1 MSLRPLHD
9 MVVVRRKPTEGI
21 TRGGIIIPEVAKQL
35 SAEGTVVAVGAGY
48 EMPSGFRVPPGVKP
62 GDRVVFAKY
71 AGTDREVEPGKKR
84 AIASRER
91 ELVAFERHAAAIN
104 LAGTRLRAAPALR
117 RRPAPST

>member
-9 MVVVRRKPTEGI
+9 MVVVRRKPTEGT
-21 TRGGIIIPEVAKQL
+21 TRGGLIIPEVAKQL

-71 AGTDREVEPGKKR
+71 AGTDREVDGEKLLFIVASQLEGVVEP
-84 AIASRER
+84 
-91 ELVAFERHAAAIN
+91 
-104 LAGTRLRAAPALR
+104 
-117 RRPAPST
+117 

>member
-9 MVVVRRKPTEGI
+9 MVVVRRKPAEGT
-21 TRGGIIIPEVAKQL
+21 TRGGLIIPEVAKQL

-71 AGTDREVEPGKKR
+71 AGTDREVEGEKLLF
-84 AIASRER
+84 IVASQVEGVI
-91 ELVAFERHAAAIN
+91 E
-104 LAGTRLRAAPALR
+104 
-117 RRPAPST
+117 

>member
-9 MVVVRRKPTEGI
+9 MVVVRRKPAEGT

-62 GDRVVFAKY
+62 GDRVVWAKH
-71 AGTDREVEPGKKR
+71 AGTDREVDGEKLLF
-84 AIASRER
+84 IVASQLEGVI
-91 ELVAFERHAAAIN
+91 E
-104 LAGTRLRAAPALR
+104 
-117 RRPAPST
+117 